1 MSDCLPSESEK
12 SKRPAPKRIWAWEN
26 YGCFWRRTEPE
37 PARGANPYVL
47 EADADRL
54 AEALRGL
61 LSITVDPTLLAP
73 EQREEV
79 KGARAALAAYEGG
92 GS

>member
-1 MSDCLPSESEK
+1 M
-12 SKRPAPKRIWAWEN
+12 WAWQDPLGTWHTYFSED
-26 YGCFWRRTEPE
+26 PE
-37 PARGANPYVL
+37 EFYPDIPPDETYYVL
-47 EADADRL
+47 KADADRL
-54 AEALRGL
+54 AEALTGL

-92 GS
+92 ES